1 MRIFP
6 PLRARFFRW
15 RQQRKRSRP
24 GVPSAA
30 RVCFVELVVG
40 LGLLVFLLTGSR
52 GRFLDRLHPRA
63 DALVVLALAG
73 LVAGTHLLFVRRI
86 LPEWR
91 RRITPASY
99 DHQAILLDLADVTRR
114 SQNIAEIYRFSVETI
129 AAALKVPDISLF
141 ARDEATG
148 NFVTVYSSG
157 QNAAAAG
164 ANGQTTEPVRLRQNA
179 FVVRRLNKLHSPL
192 RLQSEDLDVWKRA
205 AGFIEQMAG
214 RDRET
219 ENRVLQQLN
228 ARLLVQIRN
237 RVQLTGIL
245 VLGPRESGFDFLDT
259 DLKMLMSIAEQ
270 LSLVIDNAN
279 LLGRIVDQEKMLHE
293 MALAASVQKHLFPEE
308 APQSSAIQISGYC
321 KPAGLVGGDYYD
333 FMEFENQNLAMAV
346 ADVAGKGL
354 SAALLT
360 FMIHAFLRSQALA
373 GPSTSVPPASLAQT
387 ASALNRLLF
396 ASTGSSSF
404 VTLFYARYDEGSGR
418 LRFVNAG
425 HNPPFILHSGDHAAS
440 AHANNGSVVK
450 LAAGGP
456 MLGLFQDCPVQE
468 SELLLKPGD
477 CLVAYTDGAI
487 EAANVAGEEFGED
500 RLLELVKS
508 NSHLPAAT
516 ARDEILRRIDEW
528 SAGAPQLDDI
538 TLLVLKVVQPAA

>member
-1 MRIFP
+1 
-6 PLRARFFRW
+6 
-15 RQQRKRSRP
+15 
-24 GVPSAA
+24 VPSAA
-30 RVCFVELVVG
+30 KVFLVELVVG
-40 LGLLVFLLTGSR
+40 LGLLAFLLTGSR

-63 DALVVLALAG
+63 DALVVLALSG
-73 LVAGTHLLFVRRI
+73 LVGATLLLFVRRI

-114 SQNIAEIYRFSVETI
+114 SQNIAEIYKFSVETI
-129 AAALKVPDISLF
+129 AAALKVPEVSLF
-141 ARDEATG
+141 VRDEPTG
-148 NFVTVYSSG
+148 NFVTVYASG
-157 QNAAAAG
+157 QKAG
-164 ANGQTTEPVRLRQNA
+164 GTNGQAAEGVSLRQNA
-179 FVVRRLNKLHSPL
+179 FVVRRLSKLHSPL

-219 ENRVLQQLN
+219 ENSVLRQLN

-270 LSLVIDNAN
+270 LSLVIDNAH

-354 SAALLT
+354 AAALLT

-373 GPSTSVPPASLAQT
+373 GQSPAAPPASLAQI

-404 VTLFYARYDEGSGR
+404 VTLFYARYDKGSGR
-418 LRFVNAG
+418 LSFVNAG
-425 HNPPFILHSGDHAAS
+425 HNPPFILHSDRAPS
-440 AHANNGSVVK
+440 AHSSNGSVVK

-468 SELLLKPGD
+468 SELQMKPGD

-500 RLLELVKS
+500 RLLDLVKS

-538 TLLVLKVVQPAA
+538 TLLVLKVDQPAA

>member
-1 MRIFP
+1 VF
-6 PLRARFFRW
+6 L
-15 RQQRKRSRP
+15 
-24 GVPSAA
+24 
-30 RVCFVELVVG
+30 VELAVG
-40 LGLLVFLLTGSR
+40 LGLLVFFLTGSR
-52 GRFLDRLHPRA
+52 GSFLDRLHPRA
-63 DALVVLALAG
+63 DALVVLVLSG
-73 LVAGTHLLFVRRI
+73 LIGATHLLFVRRI

-114 SQNIAEIYRFSVETI
+114 SQNIAEIYKFSVETI
-129 AAALKVPDISLF
+129 AAALKVPEVSLF
-141 ARDEATG
+141 VRDETTG
-148 NFVTVYSSG
+148 NFVAVYASG
-157 QNAAAAG
+157 QNAAG
-164 ANGQTTEPVRLRQNA
+164 TNGQATEAVWLRQNA
-179 FVVRRLNKLHSPL
+179 FVVRRLSKLHSPL

-214 RDRET
+214 RDREA
-219 ENRVLQQLN
+219 ENNVLRQLN

-245 VLGPRESGFDFLDT
+245 VLGPRESAFDFLDT

-308 APQSSAIQISGYC
+308 APQSSTIQVTGYC

-333 FMEFENQNLAMAV
+333 FTEFENHNLAMAV

-354 SAALLT
+354 AAALLT

-373 GPSTSVPPASLAQT
+373 SHSSSAPPASLAQI

-404 VTLFYARYDEGSGR
+404 VTLFYARYDKRSGR
-418 LRFVNAG
+418 LSFVNAG
-425 HNPPFILHSGDHAAS
+425 HNPPFILHSADHAAG
-440 AHANNGSVVK
+440 AHSTNGSVVK
-450 LAAGGP
+450 LPAGGP

-468 SELLLKPGD
+468 SELQLRPGD

-500 RLLELVKS
+500 RLLDLVKS